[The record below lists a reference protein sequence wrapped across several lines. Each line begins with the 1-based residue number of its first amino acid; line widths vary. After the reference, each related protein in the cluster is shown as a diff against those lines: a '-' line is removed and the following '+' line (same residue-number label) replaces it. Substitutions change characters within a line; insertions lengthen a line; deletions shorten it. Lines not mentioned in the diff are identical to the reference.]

1 VGNASLEFEEVS
13 SGRRGTA
20 ILEEQG
26 PPPSA

>member
-26 PPPSA
+26 APPS